1 MSDIELV
8 HQDDTIDYKKILFER
23 PISRLHVK
31 HIGIVVGKN
40 VNLLK
45 LNKMHKIVAD
55 FKYDQHIIAD
65 NVTKSL
71 GIPAELFL
79 SPQNKKS
86 VGFQNPDTALDI
98 LSNCNYSIVGL
109 GFDGSSKMQLFID

>member
-55 FKYDQHIIAD
+55 FK
-65 NVTKSL
+65 
-71 GIPAELFL
+71 
-79 SPQNKKS
+79 
-86 VGFQNPDTALDI
+86 
-98 LSNCNYSIVGL
+98 
-109 GFDGSSKMQLFID
+109 